1 MAAFAPLAMKR
12 AATFADG
19 WMPVGVSVDQL
30 TSMSVQIKGLVKSAG
45 RDPTAFKIVAR
56 YNIDVRPQPLGKER
70 NFCSGTLDQ
79 IKEDIRAVK
88 DAKPDEL
95 IIDPTFSADSQTEEG
110 FLRNLEQ
117 IRKMV

>member
-1 MAAFAPLAMKR
+1 MAMKR

-19 WMPVGVSVDQL
+19 WMPVGAPVDQL
-30 TSMSVQIKGLVKSAG
+30 KSMSAQIKDMVNGAG
-45 RDPTAFKIVAR
+45 RDPAYFKLVAR
-56 YNIDVRPQPLGKER
+56 YNIDVRSEPIGKER
-70 NFCSGTLDQ
+70 SFFSGSLDQ

-110 FLRNLEQ
+110 FLKNLEQ
-117 IRKMV
+117 IRKMI